1 MITVL
6 PLGSNNITRDLTAE
20 LISLEQAEE
29 IKFIQGYK
37 STYNSCDGI
46 DNETVNKVIYA
57 RMGEILKNVRY
68 QIEESGEMVRHIVF
82 TGGGSKLKNLKELLD
97 EFLPNFSTDIK
108 PEPEFNLISENEV
121 NIYGVI
127 TTALYG
133 LLKQGKANCCEIAMP
148 AALEIP
154 PLFPDEPETKPETV
168 KTEEPDEPE
177 NTVEVETKGTEEVK
191 KPEQQKQPAKPQKPK
206 DKGKGWKEKMGDLF
220 QDFVRNMTS
229 DPEDENSNEENNT
242 TTNQ

>member
-1 MITVL
+1 
-6 PLGSNNITRDLTAE
+6 
-20 LISLEQAEE
+20 
-29 IKFIQGYK
+29 
-37 STYNSCDGI
+37 
-46 DNETVNKVIYA
+46 
-57 RMGEILKNVRY
+57 MGEILKNVRY

-97 EFLPNFSTDIK
+97 EFLPNFRTDIK

-148 AALEIP
+148 AAQETAIKNGE
-154 PLFPDEPETKPETV
+154 LFFTDETETEKTVETDEPK
-168 KTEEPDEPE
+168 KTE
-177 NTVEVETKGTEEVK
+177 EVETKATEEEK
-191 KPEQQKQPAKPQKPK
+191 KPEQQKQPAKPQKPIK
-206 DKGKGWKEKMGDLF
+206 DKGNGPKKSWKDSIGNLF